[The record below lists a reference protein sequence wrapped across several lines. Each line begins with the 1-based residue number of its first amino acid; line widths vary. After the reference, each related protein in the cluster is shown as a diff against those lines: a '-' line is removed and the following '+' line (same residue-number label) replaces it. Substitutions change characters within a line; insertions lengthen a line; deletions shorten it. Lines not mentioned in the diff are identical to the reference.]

1 MNAKTV
7 IKGKIHYVGVN
18 DRNKHLFEAMWPLPY
33 GVSYNSYL
41 IDDGVVALVDT
52 VDVAFFETYLRKIRE
67 IIGDRPIQYLI
78 INHMEPDH
86 SGSISLIRK
95 YYPDIV
101 LVGNRQ
107 TFGMVEGFY
116 GVAGE
121 RYEVKDGDFLDLGH
135 HRLRFYLTPMVHWPE
150 TMMTYDETE
159 HVLFSGDA
167 FGCFGTVDGS
177 CMDTRINLDKYWD
190 EMVRYYANIVGKYGS
205 PVQKALAKLS
215 GLKIDTICSTHGP
228 VWTENIGKVA
238 GIYDR
243 LSRYDAEEGVVIA
256 YGSMYGN
263 TEQMAELWAQGKEL
277 TEQNLAAFQY
287 AQKNLLGLMYERPIV
302 PHEAPQENIL
312 LCQAIIDCLEQG
324 DVATAVDE
332 YAWTVNNVLEWYAMY
347 FSPEVIAVQDD
358 MLWGEDNQDNL
369 YWGTDI
375 GFTKADVDEATRSIF
390 ARYDETGGD
399 FSQEIAVYQA
409 AIEAQTQI
417 LKDLGGQE
425 ISAMEE
431 LSDLLM

>member
-263 TEQMAELWAQGKEL
+263 TEQMAEAIAAEL
-277 TEQNLAAFQY
+277 AE
-287 AQKNLLGLMYERPIV
+287 LGIRNIV
-302 PHEAPQENIL
+302 MHNVSKSHASYIL
-312 LCQAIIDCLEQG
+312 GDIFKYRGLIIGSPTYCNQI
-324 DVATAVDE
+324 
-332 YAWTVNNVLEWYAMY
+332 Y
-347 FSPEVIAVQDD
+347 PEVESLLSKLAVREVRNRYFAYFGSYCWAGAAVKRMADFVEKSKFELVADPVEMKQS
-358 MLWGEDNQDNL
+358 M
-369 YWGTDI
+369 TDI
-375 GFTKADVDEATRSIF
+375 TRMQCEAL
-390 ARYDETGGD
+390 ARAMAGR
-399 FSQEIAVYQA
+399 
-409 AIEAQTQI
+409 
-417 LKDLGGQE
+417 LKKDRQG
-425 ISAMEE
+425 
-431 LSDLLM
+431 